1 MRFAHSSQK
10 MTRTINKAKIS
21 VYECV
26 MLVLC
31 IYVLFVLAAT
41 TFFQLDKS
49 VVEILDY
56 VDNAICVVFLADFF
70 MKLFTA
76 KNKLEYLKWGWIDFL
91 SSIPAVGPLRWG
103 RFARLVRILRLL
115 RGVRSCKVLIELL
128 LRRRAESAFGTAV
141 IIALL
146 MVVLSSVAILVFE
159 RQDASS
165 NIRNSEDAL
174 WWAFATVTGV
184 GYGDRFPVTAS
195 GRVVAALTMIAGVAL
210 IGTFAGMVASWFLA
224 PQEAEQDQELESICH
239 RLTAIEGLLHELVA
253 RDEPSQVE
261 EWR

>member
-1 MRFAHSSQK
+1 
-10 MTRTINKAKIS
+10 MTQAIKKS
-21 VYECV
+21 KVEVYEFF

-31 IYVLFVLAAT
+31 TYVLIALAVT
-41 TFFQLDKS
+41 TFLHLDPA

-56 VDNAICVVFLADFF
+56 VDTAICFVFMADFF

-103 RFARLVRILRLL
+103 RFARIVRILRLL
-115 RGVRSCKVLIELL
+115 RGVRSCKVVIEVL
-128 LRRRAESAFGTAV
+128 LRRRAESAFGTA
-141 IIALL
+141 ILIALL
-146 MVVLSSVAILVFE
+146 MVVFSSIAILTFE

-184 GYGDRFPVTAS
+184 GYGDRFPVTSS
-195 GRVVAALTMIAGVAL
+195 GRVVAALTMTAGVAL
-210 IGTFAGMVASWFLA
+210 FGTFAGFVASWFLA
-224 PQEAEQDQELESICH
+224 PQEEEQEHELEAIRH
-239 RLTAIEGLLHELVA
+239 RLTAIEGLLNELVA
-253 RDEPSQVE
+253 RDEQSQVAE
-261 EWR
+261 YY